1 MRNNKDADETLS
13 VSKYLRE
20 FDIKDT
26 IDFSKT
32 NTSFKYEPAL
42 ENKLQYN
49 ILNGFRKPTNENGQQ
64 EVSEERKELL
74 SKLESPKSS
83 AESVFKRFTITP
95 NGVLLRKGECIG
107 MFEMGS
113 TIALILECPPDYQFS
128 FKEGEKLK
136 MG

>member
-1 MRNNKDADETLS
+1 VRNNKDADETLS

-49 ILNGFRKPTNENGQQ
+49 ILNGFRKSTNENG
-64 EVSEERKELL
+64 
-74 SKLESPKSS
+74 
-83 AESVFKRFTITP
+83 
-95 NGVLLRKGECIG
+95 
-107 MFEMGS
+107 
-113 TIALILECPPDYQFS
+113 
-128 FKEGEKLK
+128 
-136 MG
+136 